1 MCCLSVYFFCN
12 LFPEFMLDEKFSDE
26 KGGLN
31 YIFIEWIVY
40 KKEKAVITTTNLQ
53 FYNLKSNTMKN
64 TLQKY
69 V

>member
-31 YIFIEWIVY
+31 YISIERIVY
-40 KKEKAVITTTNLQ
+40 KKEKAVITTTNLHC
-53 FYNLKSNTMKN
+53 
-64 TLQKY
+64 
-69 V
+69 